1 MNASLVD
8 EQIKIL
14 SKQLKIPTFANYS
27 ELIRRAA
34 PDSNIGDILLMLMK
48 AEYEQRQWNQNQR
61 RLKQAGFPF
70 TKTLDE
76 LDLSRYSG
84 EISEIFVNELAS
96 CKFITEHR
104 NITMLGN
111 PGRGKT
117 HMAIGLGLKACSSGM
132 SVLFKNAA
140 SLSTELSE
148 ARDNYGLGRLEKK
161 IQRADLLILDE
172 MGYVSFDRYQSELLF
187 KIIADRSERGSIIV
201 ATNLPFSE
209 WTTLFKI
216 IADRSERG
224 SIIITTNL
232 PFSEWTTL
240 FENTAMVAAMIDRLT
255 FQSYVLDMNGESY
268 RLSQTKKGRKKGGSH
283 SN

>member
-1 MNASLVD
+1 M
-8 EQIKIL
+8 L
-14 SKQLKIPTFANYS
+14 SKQLKVPTFVNYT
-27 ELIRRAA
+27 ELLRQTD
-34 PDSNIGDILLMLMK
+34 PDSDFGELLLALMK
-48 AEYEQRQWNQNQR
+48 AEYEQRQENQNFR

-76 LDLSRYSG
+76 LDITRYSG
-84 EISEIFVNELAS
+84 QISEIFVNELAS
-96 CKFITEHR
+96 CKFIKEHR

-117 HMAIGLGLKACSSGM
+117 HMAIGLGLKACSLGM

-140 SLSTELSE
+140 SLSTELTE
-148 ARDNYGLGRLEKK
+148 AKDNYSLGRLEKK

-187 KIIADRSERGSIIV
+187 KIIADRSERGSII
-201 ATNLPFSE
+201 
-209 WTTLFKI
+209 
-216 IADRSERG
+216 
-224 SIIITTNL
+224 ITTNL
-232 PFSEWTTL
+232 PFSEWTSL

-268 RLSQTKKGRKKGGSH
+268 RLAKTKQKKK
-283 SN
+283 

>member
-1 MNASLVD
+1 MKTLLVD
-8 EQIKIL
+8 EQIRLL

-27 ELIRRAA
+27 DLIRQAS
-34 PDSNIGDILLMLMK
+34 PDSNISDILLMLMK

-76 LDLSRYSG
+76 LDLTRYSG

-96 CKFITEHR
+96 CKFISEHR

-117 HMAIGLGLKACSSGM
+117 HMAIGLGLEACSQGL

-148 ARDNYGLGRLEKK
+148 ARDNYALGRLEKK
-161 IQRADLLILDE
+161 IQKADLLILDE

-201 ATNLPFSE
+201 
-209 WTTLFKI
+209 
-216 IADRSERG
+216 
-224 SIIITTNL
+224 TTNL

-240 FENTAMVAAMIDRLT
+240 FENPAMVAAMIDRLT
-255 FQSYVLDMNGESY
+255 FQSYVLDMNGESF
-268 RLSQTKKGRKKGGSH
+268 RLAQTKKGRKKGGSL
-283 SN
+283 SS